1 MLMRHAKNRMPA
13 LVRTA
18 ISVAEISSL
27 RFTKNFAPNK
37 LDIALISKIQG
48 QIAMVHKTKHP
59 FKYIYRYI
67 IIVVVK

>member
-13 LVRTA
+13 VAMTA
-18 ISVAEISSL
+18 ISVVEISSL
-27 RFTKNFAPNK
+27 RFTKNFTPHK

-48 QIAMVHKTKHP
+48 QLAMVHKTKYP

-67 IIVVVK
+67 IVVVVK

>member
-1 MLMRHAKNRMPA
+1 MRHAKNRMPA

-18 ISVAEISSL
+18 ISVVEISSL
-27 RFTKNFAPNK
+27 RFTKNFAPHK

-48 QIAMVHKTKHP
+48 QLAMVHKTKYP

-67 IIVVVK
+67 ILVVVK

>member
-13 LVRTA
+13 LAMTA
-18 ISVAEISSL
+18 ISVVEISSL

-48 QIAMVHKTKHP
+48 QFAMVHKTKHP
-59 FKYIYRYI
+59 FKI
-67 IIVVVK
+67 